1 MREAAP
7 IEHRDDHGGGGGSL
21 VGSAGQAG
29 QAAAGQLRDKL
40 HRLRLELA
48 GTAVGERQAR
58 HVGWQDGLTALPS
71 RAHFRLRL
79 SHTLAL
85 LLRAGRPMGLLCVGL
100 DRSTPTTAAF
110 GQSASD
116 ELLRI
121 VAARLR
127 HALRASDVI
136 GRVGRVEFACMLPD
150 LASRQAGG
158 KVARR
163 LLDILAAPVRIG
175 SIELTA
181 SANLGMAMFPC
192 DGRGADALLDSAD
205 AAMFRAR
212 RERSEV
218 AFFGQATGR

>member
-1 MREAAP
+1 M
-7 IEHRDDHGGGGGSL
+7 
-21 VGSAGQAG
+21 
-29 QAAAGQLRDKL
+29 
-40 HRLRLELA
+40 
-48 GTAVGERQAR
+48 GERQPR
-58 HVGWQDGLTALPS
+58 HVGWQDGLTSLPS

-79 SHTLAL
+79 SHTLSL
-85 LLRAGRPMGLLCVGL
+85 LMRAGRPMGLLCVGL
-100 DRSTPTTAAF
+100 TESTPATVTF
-110 GQSASD
+110 GQAASD

-150 LASRQAGG
+150 LANCQDGG

-163 LLDILAAPVRIG
+163 LLDTLAAQVRIG

-181 SANLGMAMFPC
+181 SANLGLAMFPC

-218 AFFGQATGR
+218 AFFGQATSR